1 MPDVTHKCM
10 CEVLFLSAF
19 SCFDLLWLGLIYK
32 IFTGSWA
39 TEIFIALMETLIR
52 INRAE
57 DSPLTTRTALLA
69 DVSDK

>member
-1 MPDVTHKCM
+1 MLRINVCVKCYYSQR
-10 CEVLFLSAF
+10 SAALI
-19 SCFDLLWLGLIYK
+19 CFELGLIYR
-32 IFTGSWA
+32 IFTGSRA
-39 TEIFIALMETLIR
+39 TEIFINALMETLIR